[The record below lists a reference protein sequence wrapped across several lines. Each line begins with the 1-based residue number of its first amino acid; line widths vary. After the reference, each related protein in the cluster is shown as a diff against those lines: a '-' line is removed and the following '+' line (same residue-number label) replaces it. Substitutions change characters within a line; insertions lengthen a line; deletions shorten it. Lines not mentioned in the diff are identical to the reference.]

1 MVSLTY
7 ANRRRFARWPAA
19 AGLALAAIGFES
31 LASANDLLL
40 LNFWSP
46 TCGPCMQMKPVVQA
60 LINAGYPIR
69 QIDASRDRHLVEQYR
84 VTHLPCFIM
93 LAGGQEVERLVGST
107 SGDRLAQ
114 MFQRGR
120 TQSPDSMPATR
131 PPTAPAVTVT
141 GPTPPLPEK
150 RWPPQD
156 RAASADTKPLPAV
169 PVEPIDAV
177 PAHPGR
183 AADSTSQFAPNLL
196 AATVRL
202 RVEDANGN
210 SFGTGTIIDARQGE
224 ALIITC
230 GHLFRS
236 SAGKG
241 NVMVDLFEAGPEGV
255 RVVGKVPGRMI
266 SYDLDRDIA
275 LLSIRPNRPVK
286 VAPLAPPQTVVARGD
301 RVASIGCSHGED
313 PTILATRV
321 TSIDR
326 YHGPP
331 NIEASG
337 APVEGRSGGGLFNL
351 QGQLIGVCFAA
362 DYEGNEGLYAGLE
375 SIHGELERRGL
386 KEILGKSSNLAT
398 ISTPEVVRGQ
408 EDSAVVAIADHI
420 TPVAAN
426 EVSPPV
432 SQSLAAAEE
441 AALEE
446 IARRA
451 ATHEVICIIR
461 PKEPGAQSEVITLDS
476 VSPAF
481 IRLLEGRRR
490 QAGAAT
496 VR

>member
-1 MVSLTY
+1 MVPPTHGQG
-7 ANRRRFARWPAA
+7 RPFARWPIT
-19 AGLALAAIGFES
+19 GLALAALGCGS
-31 LASANDLLL
+31 LAFADDLVLL
-40 LNFWSP
+40 SFWSP

-69 QIDASRDRHLVEQYR
+69 QIDASRERHLVEEHR

-93 LAGGQEVERLVGST
+93 LAGGQEVERIIGAT
-107 SGDRLAQ
+107 SGERIAQ

-120 TQSPDSMPATR
+120 TQSPDTTPVTR
-131 PPTAPAVTVT
+131 PSSAPTVTAT
-141 GPTPPLPEK
+141 GPTPPLPEQ
-150 RWPPQD
+150 RWPPQNSSEN
-156 RAASADTKPLPAV
+156 AAIKSPQALPVGPFDAATVPLAGSIESPAQ
-169 PVEPIDAV
+169 
-177 PAHPGR
+177 H
-183 AADSTSQFAPNLL
+183 SAPNLL

-202 RVEDANGN
+202 RVEDATGH

-230 GHLFRS
+230 GHLFRAS
-236 SAGKG
+236 DGKG
-241 NVMVDLFEAGPEGV
+241 TVMVDLFEALPEGV

-266 SYDLDRDIA
+266 SYDLDRDLA
-275 LLSIRPNRPVK
+275 LLSIRPNRPVT
-286 VAPLAPPQTVVARGD
+286 VAPLAPPETVVARGD

-386 KEILGKSSNLAT
+386 KALLSQSGKGTASR
-398 ISTPEVVRGQ
+398 TPAVVRGQ
-408 EDSAVVAIADHI
+408 EESAVVATADSI
-420 TPVAAN
+420 VPVTPTEPN
-426 EVSPPV
+426 PPA
-432 SQSLAAAEE
+432 SQLLSTAEE

-461 PKEPGAQSEVITLDS
+461 PKESGAPSEVITLDS

-481 IRLLEGRRR
+481 IRMLEGRRR
-490 QAGAAT
+490 ETNGSV

>member
-1 MVSLTY
+1 
-7 ANRRRFARWPAA
+7 
-19 AGLALAAIGFES
+19 
-31 LASANDLLL
+31 
-40 LNFWSP
+40 
-46 TCGPCMQMKPVVQA
+46 
-60 LINAGYPIR
+60 
-69 QIDASRDRHLVEQYR
+69 
-84 VTHLPCFIM
+84 
-93 LAGGQEVERLVGST
+93 
-107 SGDRLAQ
+107 
-114 MFQRGR
+114 
-120 TQSPDSMPATR
+120 
-131 PPTAPAVTVT
+131 
-141 GPTPPLPEK
+141 
-150 RWPPQD
+150 
-156 RAASADTKPLPAV
+156 
-169 PVEPIDAV
+169 
-177 PAHPGR
+177 
-183 AADSTSQFAPNLL
+183 
-196 AATVRL
+196 
-202 RVEDANGN
+202 
-210 SFGTGTIIDARQGE
+210 
-224 ALIITC
+224 
-230 GHLFRS
+230 
-236 SAGKG
+236 
-241 NVMVDLFEAGPEGV
+241 MVDLFEAGPEGV